1 RRHKKI
7 GEDHMEALF
16 KPARQFLDSLSLG
29 QKFLF
34 LTVLLGFPFTALAS
48 VAYVNMIGEISL
60 PDWALYT
67 LWVCMFIAAMGAY
80 LFISFYLSLVGSTKI
95 LGSAIARF
103 AKGDLS
109 ARAQLQTKDEFGAT
123 ALAFNGMA
131 KAIKRMIADV
141 SSQANS
147 VSDAVT
153 KLSEQAAQIAQS
165 SQRQS
170 DAAASVAAAV
180 EQVTTSINH
189 VANQASDTETV
200 SRKASQLS
208 NEGASVVRE
217 ASSEMTRIAESFK
230 MSSEQVTEL
239 GRRTEE
245 ISSIVQVIK
254 DIADQTN
261 LLALNAAIEAARAGE
276 QGRGF
281 AVVADEVR
289 KLAERT
295 SSATNEISTMI
306 STIQSNMHV
315 AVDSMTAG
323 VDQVQQGVSLAQKA
337 GTALED
343 INHGAQEAVHMVHEI
358 ANAVSEQSVAS
369 TDIATNVERISV
381 MTQENSA
388 SLEEISA
395 EAALL
400 DKTAEALKH
409 AISAFSGGTAND
421 AKALVERAS
430 AAIEA
435 NGKQAAFAKI
445 NDPLGEFVIRDLYI
459 FVYGLDGT
467 VLAHGGNPT
476 LIGKNMLGSTDAH
489 GKHFIQERIEIAKKD
504 GSGWQDYMFK
514 NPESGEVESKTSFIR
529 RVGDMIVGCGVYK

>member
-1 RRHKKI
+1 
-7 GEDHMEALF
+7 MEVLF
-16 KPARQFLDSLSLG
+16 KPARQFLDSLTLG

-48 VAYVNMIGEISL
+48 IAYVNMTGEISL

-67 LWVCMFIAAMGAY
+67 LWVCMAIAASGAY
-80 LFISFYLSLVGSTKI
+80 LFIGFYLSLMGSTKI

-109 ARAQLQTKDEFGAT
+109 ARAQLITKDEFGAT
-123 ALAFNGMA
+123 AVAFNGMA

-141 SSQANS
+141 SGQANS
-147 VSDAVT
+147 VSDAVA

-165 SQRQS
+165 SQKQS

-189 VANQASDTETV
+189 VANQASDTEAV

-208 NEGASVVRE
+208 DEGASVVRE

-230 MSSEQVTEL
+230 SSSEQVNEL
-239 GRRTEE
+239 GRRTQQ

-295 SSATNEISTMI
+295 AGATNEISGMI
-306 STIQSNMHV
+306 STIQNNMHA
-315 AVDSMTAG
+315 AVEGMATGAE
-323 VDQVQQGVSLAQKA
+323 QVLHGVSLAQKA
-337 GTALED
+337 GTALDD

-358 ANAVSEQSVAS
+358 ANAVSEQSIAS
-369 TDIATNVERISV
+369 TDIANNVERISV

-388 SLEEISA
+388 SLEQISA
-395 EAALL
+395 EATQL
-400 DKTAEALKH
+400 DKTAAALKQ
-409 AISAFSGGTAND
+409 AVSAFSGGTAND
-421 AKALVERAS
+421 AKALVERA
-430 AAIEA
+430 AAMIEA
-435 NGKQAAFAKI
+435 SGRQSSFSKI

-459 FVYGLDGT
+459 FVYGMDGT

-476 LIGKNMLGSTDAH
+476 LIGKSMLSATDAQ

-514 NPESGEVESKTSFIR
+514 NPESGDIESKTSYIR
-529 RVGDMIVGCGVYK
+529 RVGDMIIGCGVYK

>member
-1 RRHKKI
+1 
-7 GEDHMEALF
+7 MEVLF
-16 KPARQFLDSLSLG
+16 KPARQFLDALTLG

-48 VAYVNMIGEISL
+48 IAYVNLTGEIQL

-67 LWVCMFIAAMGAY
+67 LWICMLIAASGAY
-80 LFISFYLSLVGSTKI
+80 LFISFYLSLMNSTKI
-95 LGSAIARF
+95 LSTAIARF

-123 ALAFNGMA
+123 ANAFNSMA
-131 KAIKRMIADV
+131 KDIKRMIADV
-141 SSQANS
+141 SGQANS
-147 VSDAVT
+147 VSDAVA
-153 KLSEQAAQIAQS
+153 KLSAQTSQIAES
-165 SQRQS
+165 SQKQS

-180 EQVTTSINH
+180 EQVTTSINL
-189 VANQASDTETV
+189 VATQASDTESV

-208 NEGASVVRE
+208 DEGASVVRE
-217 ASSEMTRIAESFK
+217 ASAEMQRIAESFK
-230 MSSEQVTEL
+230 TSSEQVNEL

-295 SSATNEISTMI
+295 AGATNEISGMI
-306 STIQSNMHV
+306 STIQNNMQT
-315 AVDSMTAG
+315 AAESMNAG
-323 VDQVQQGVSLAQKA
+323 VNQVQQGVALAQKA
-337 GTALED
+337 GTALDD

-358 ANAVSEQSVAS
+358 ANAVSEQSIAS
-369 TDIATNVERISV
+369 TDIANNVERISV

-395 EAALL
+395 EANLL
-400 DKTAEALKH
+400 DRTAAALKE

-421 AKALVERAS
+421 AKALVDK
-430 AAIEA
+430 AAAMLESS
-435 NGKQAAFAKI
+435 GRQAGFSKI
-445 NDPLGEFVIRDLYI
+445 NDPHGEFVIRDLYI
-459 FVYGLDGT
+459 FIYGMDGT

-476 LIGKNMLGSTDAH
+476 LIGKNQINATDAH
-489 GKHFIQERIEIAKKD
+489 GKRYVQERVEIASKS
-504 GSGWQDYMFK
+504 GNGWQDYMFK
-514 NPESGEVESKTSFIR
+514 NPESGEVESKTSYIR

>member
-1 RRHKKI
+1 
-7 GEDHMEALF
+7 MEVLF
-16 KPARQFLDSLSLG
+16 KPARQFLDSLTLG

-34 LTVLLGFPFTALAS
+34 LTVLLGFPFAALAS
-48 VAYVNMIGEISL
+48 IAYVNMTGEISL

-67 LWVCMFIAAMGAY
+67 LWVCMGIAATGAY
-80 LFISFYLSLVGSTKI
+80 LFIGFYLSLMGSTKI

-109 ARAQLQTKDEFGAT
+109 ARAQLITKDEFGAT

-141 SSQANS
+141 SGQANS
-147 VSDAVT
+147 VSDAVA

-165 SQRQS
+165 SQKQS

-180 EQVTTSINH
+180 EEVTTSINH
-189 VANQASDTETV
+189 VANQASDTEAV

-208 NEGASVVRE
+208 DEGASVVRE
-217 ASSEMTRIAESFK
+217 ASTEMTRIAESFK
-230 MSSEQVTEL
+230 SSSEQVNEL
-239 GRRTEE
+239 GRRTEQ

-295 SSATNEISTMI
+295 AGATNEISGMI
-306 STIQSNMHV
+306 STIQNNMHA
-315 AVDSMTAG
+315 AVEGMATGAE
-323 VDQVQQGVSLAQKA
+323 QVLHGVSLAQKA
-337 GTALED
+337 GTALDD

-358 ANAVSEQSVAS
+358 ANAVSEQSIAS
-369 TDIATNVERISV
+369 TDIANNVERISV

-388 SLEEISA
+388 SLEQISN
-395 EAALL
+395 EAMLL
-400 DKTAEALKH
+400 DKTAAALKQ
-409 AISAFSGGTAND
+409 AVSAFSGGTAND
-421 AKALVERAS
+421 AKALVERA
-430 AAIEA
+430 AAMVEA
-435 NGKQAAFAKI
+435 SGRQSSFSKI

-459 FVYGLDGT
+459 FVYGMDGT

-476 LIGKNMLGSTDAH
+476 LIGKSMLSATDAH

-514 NPESGEVESKTSFIR
+514 NPESGDIESKTSYIR
-529 RVGDMIVGCGVYK
+529 RVGDMIIGCGVYK

>member
-1 RRHKKI
+1 
-7 GEDHMEALF
+7 MEALF
-16 KPARQFLDSLSLG
+16 KPARTLLDSLSLG
-29 QKFLF
+29 RKFLF
-34 LTVLLGFPFTALAS
+34 LVLLLGFPFTALAAM
-48 VAYVNMIGEISL
+48 AYVDFSGVITL
-60 PDWALYT
+60 PEWVRYT
-67 LWVCMFIAAMGAY
+67 LWVCMLIAASGAY
-80 LFISFYLSLVGSTKI
+80 LFIGLYLSLVNSTKI
-95 LGSAIARF
+95 LGGAIGRF

-153 KLSEQAAQIAQS
+153 KLSAQATQIAQS
-165 SQRQS
+165 SQKQS

-180 EQVTTSINH
+180 EEVTTSINL
-189 VANQASDTETV
+189 VANQAADTETV

-208 NEGASVVRE
+208 DEGASVVRE

-230 MSSEQVTEL
+230 MSSEQVNEL

-295 SSATNEISTMI
+295 SSATNEIGTMI
-306 STIQSNMHV
+306 TTIQSNMHI

-337 GTALED
+337 GTALDD
-343 INHGAQEAVHMVHEI
+343 INQGAQEAMHMVHEI

-388 SLEEISA
+388 SLDQISEEA
-395 EAALL
+395 LLL
-400 DKTAEALKH
+400 DKTAEALKQ

-421 AKALVERAS
+421 AKKLVERAAAVIES
-430 AAIEA
+430 A
-435 NGKQAAFAKI
+435 GKQAAFAKI

-459 FVYGLDGT
+459 FAYGMDGT

-476 LIGKNMLGSTDAH
+476 LIGKNMLSSTDAH
-489 GKHFIQERIEIAKKD
+489 GKHFIQERISIAQKD

-529 RVGDMIVGCGVYK
+529 RVGDVIIGCGVYK

>member
-1 RRHKKI
+1 
-7 GEDHMEALF
+7 MQALF
-16 KPARQFLDSLSLG
+16 APARKLLDSLSLG

-34 LTVLLGFPFTALAS
+34 LVVLLGFPFTALAAM
-48 VAYVNMIGEISL
+48 AYVDFMDIITL
-60 PDWALYT
+60 PDWVRYT
-67 LWVCMFIAAMGAY
+67 LWVCMFIAASGAY
-80 LFISFYLSLVGSTKI
+80 LFIGLYLSLMNSTKI

-109 ARAQLQTKDEFGAT
+109 SRAQLQTKDEFGAT
-123 ALAFNGMA
+123 ASAFNSMG

-147 VSDAVT
+147 VSDAVA
-153 KLSEQAAQIAQS
+153 KLSVQTSHIARS
-165 SQRQS
+165 SQQQS

-189 VANQASDTETV
+189 VSNQASDTEAV
-200 SRKASQLS
+200 SRKASTLS
-208 NEGASVVRE
+208 EEGAAVVRE

-230 MSSEQVTEL
+230 NSSAQVTEL
-239 GRRTEE
+239 GQRTQE

-295 SSATNEISTMI
+295 AGATNEISGMI
-306 STIQSNMHV
+306 STIQSNMHA
-315 AVDSMTAG
+315 AVDGMAAG
-323 VDQVQQGVSLAQKA
+323 AEQVLQGVALAQKA
-337 GTALED
+337 GTALDD

-358 ANAVSEQSVAS
+358 ANAVSEQSTAS
-369 TDIATNVERISV
+369 IDIANNVERISV

-388 SLEEISA
+388 SLDQISA
-395 EAALL
+395 EATHL
-400 DKTAEALKH
+400 DKTASALKQ

-421 AKALVERAS
+421 AKNLVDKAALMVESSGRQTS
-430 AAIEA
+430 
-435 NGKQAAFAKI
+435 FSKI

-459 FVYGLDGT
+459 FVYGMDGT

-476 LIGKNMLGSTDAH
+476 LIGKNMANATDAH
-489 GKHFIQERIEIAKKD
+489 GKHFIQERIEIARKD
-504 GSGWQDYMFK
+504 GSGWQDYMFL
-514 NPESGEVESKTSFIR
+514 NPETKEVESKTSYIR
-529 RVGDMIVGCGVYK
+529 RVGDMIIGCGVYK